1 MNECNPMETFLMD
14 KMYSQEEEEISHPD
28 IYGIDL
34 EGPIPELQNED
45 SVVIPETNVT
55 ITQEET
61 ELLQYLVNPLTES
74 DNYDIELYETVV
86 AFLQET

>member
-1 MNECNPMETFLMD
+1 M
-14 KMYSQEEEEISHPD
+14 
-28 IYGIDL
+28 
-34 EGPIPELQNED
+34 QNED

-74 DNYDIELYETVV
+74 DNYGIELYERVV